1 MTAMT
6 RHYKL
11 IVCVLTALF
20 VAACDKGG
28 GGKAATNNARPTAVQ
43 PAQVALAKGRVDIEG
58 GVIRLAARRD
68 GVISA
73 VMVEEGQRVKKG
85 DVLAQLEDN
94 LIRLNLDVERRQL
107 AERRAAI
114 PQLQV
119 RLRAAER
126 EFARLEKLLSIEA
139 APRQELDQARDQV
152 QIVKTE
158 IRQAETAIAS
168 SQAQIKVTEFEIEQ
182 RKVRAPLD
190 GRIVQ
195 RQARPG
201 NGVSTLNVTPL
212 FLFAPDVPRIVRAQL
227 EERFVPHVAPG
238 LTAEVLMEADMSK
251 SFPAKVL
258 RVGQVFGAKTPS
270 DDPTERSD
278 IRVVEIVL
286 SIEDQSMLIGQR
298 VLVKVAPRE
307 ASVQQPNAIS
317 ANQ

>member
-1 MTAMT
+1 MNSHGKAIFS
-6 RHYKL
+6 
-11 IVCVLTALF
+11 IVPVLLL
-20 VAACDKGG
+20 AACDLGIGG
-28 GGKAATNNARPTAVQ
+28 GEISRTSPATEMMQSPT
-43 PAQVALAKGRVDIEG
+43 VAIAKGRVDIEG

-68 GVISA
+68 GVITE
-73 VMVEEGQRVKKG
+73 VLVEEGARVKKG

-107 AERRAAI
+107 DERRAAI

-119 RLRAAER
+119 QLRAAER
-126 EFARLEKLLSIEA
+126 ELARLEKLLAIEA

-152 QIVKTE
+152 QLVTTDL
-158 IRQAETAIAS
+158 RRAEAAIAS
-168 SQAQIKVTEFEIEQ
+168 AQAQINVTEFEIEQ

-190 GRIVQ
+190 GRIIQ

-227 EERFVPHVAPG
+227 EERFVPRVAPG
-238 LTAEVLMEADMSK
+238 MPAEVSMEADLSK
-251 SFPAKVL
+251 RSPAKVL
-258 RVGQVFGAKTPS
+258 RVGQVYGAKTPS

-278 IRVVEIVL
+278 VRVVEIVL

-298 VLVKVAPRE
+298 VLVKVAPE
-307 ASVQQPNAIS
+307 QASMRQS
-317 ANQ
+317 SSGETRS